1 MSKMTSPFSKLPL
14 SFFYFFLTLMPFQV
28 ISQSPAITAD
38 QTTLLNLKKLWRSPP
53 WTASWNSSSSPCTW
67 PAIECTA
74 GTVTGLLLHDKNIT
88 DTIPPLICDLKNLTV
103 LNLSYNYLQGDFPKV
118 LYKCSGL
125 QYLDLSQNFF
135 VGPIPSDIDRLSSLQ
150 LINVGDNNFSGEIP
164 PAISRLPELRTLH
177 LYQNQFNGTVPIEIG
192 NLANLVTLGVAYNTM
207 LSPSIIPIEFGNLKK
222 LEYLWMTMTN
232 LIGKIPDSFANLS
245 SLQHLD
251 LARNNLDGPLPQG
264 LLQLKNLSVV
274 YLFKNSLSGEI
285 PTPIESLNLIGL
297 DLSENNLTGS
307 IPSDFGKLN
316 QLKVMIL
323 HSNQLSGELPPSIGQ
338 ITALGTFR
346 VFTNKLNG
354 TLPPEFGLHSKLQ
367 YFEIS
372 DNQFTGDLP
381 QNLCAGKTLFGMAA
395 SSNSLTGTVP
405 ESLGNCQ
412 ALRSVQLFNNN
423 FSGEVPLG
431 LWTSR
436 NLSSL
441 MLSNNSL
448 SGTLPSQLAWNLS
461 LVQISNNQFSGL
473 IPTGIGSWA
482 SLVEFKASNNQ
493 FTGPIPVEITAL
505 SQLSNLI
512 LDGNSLSGE
521 LPSTIMSWKSLT
533 ILNLAQNKL
542 SGQIPAIFG
551 SLPDLLNLDLSEN
564 QFSGQ
569 IPPELGHLK
578 LTNLNLSSNQ
588 FSGKIP
594 DEFDNLAYETSF
606 LNNSKLCAKTP
617 ISNLPNCLTKNSESN
632 GLSPTILA
640 VILVFAVI
648 LFIATVILTVFVVRE
663 YRRKRIKR
671 DLAGWKL
678 TSFQRFDFTKK
689 IILSGLTENNLIG
702 SGGSGKIYRIAV
714 NNLGDCVAVK
724 KIWSNGKPDHK
735 LEKEFLAEVEILGTI
750 RHSNIVKL
758 LCCIS
763 SDDSKLLVYEYMEKQ
778 SLDKW
783 LHGKKRTSSTTA
795 LSSLVHHAVLN
806 WPTRLQIAVGAA
818 QGLCYMHHDCC
829 PPIIHRDVKSSNIL
843 LDSECKAKIADF
855 GLAKILAKSDVPNT
869 MSAVAG
875 SIGYFAPEYAY
886 TRKVNEKIDVYSF
899 GVVLLEL
906 VTGREP
912 NNGDEHTSVAE
923 WAWRQYREGNSIA
936 HTFDKDI
943 NEPHY
948 LEEMTTVYKL
958 GLACTMTQPS
968 SRPSMKEVLQILRR
982 CGPVEGSEGKNAGR
996 ESDVASLLD
1005 SATYLSSYRRSDED
1019 DNSVACIV

>member
-1 MSKMTSPFSKLPL
+1 
-14 SFFYFFLTLMPFQV
+14 
-28 ISQSPAITAD
+28 
-38 QTTLLNLKKLWRSPP
+38 
-53 WTASWNSSSSPCTW
+53 
-67 PAIECTA
+67 
-74 GTVTGLLLHDKNIT
+74 
-88 DTIPPLICDLKNLTV
+88 
-103 LNLSYNYLQGDFPKV
+103 
-118 LYKCSGL
+118 
-125 QYLDLSQNFF
+125 
-135 VGPIPSDIDRLSSLQ
+135 
-150 LINVGDNNFSGEIP
+150 
-164 PAISRLPELRTLH
+164 
-177 LYQNQFNGTVPIEIG
+177 
-192 NLANLVTLGVAYNTM
+192 
-207 LSPSIIPIEFGNLKK
+207 
-222 LEYLWMTMTN
+222 
-232 LIGKIPDSFANLS
+232 
-245 SLQHLD
+245 
-251 LARNNLDGPLPQG
+251 
-264 LLQLKNLSVV
+264 
-274 YLFKNSLSGEI
+274 
-285 PTPIESLNLIGL
+285 
-297 DLSENNLTGS
+297 
-307 IPSDFGKLN
+307 
-316 QLKVMIL
+316 
-323 HSNQLSGELPPSIGQ
+323 
-338 ITALGTFR
+338 
-346 VFTNKLNG
+346 
-354 TLPPEFGLHSKLQ
+354 
-367 YFEIS
+367 
-372 DNQFTGDLP
+372 
-381 QNLCAGKTLFGMAA
+381 MAA

-448 SGTLPSQLAWNLS
+448 SGMLPSQLAWSLS
-461 LVQISNNQFSGL
+461 LVEISNNQFSGQ
-473 IPTGIGSWA
+473 IPTGISSWA

-493 FTGPIPVEITAL
+493 FTGPIPVEIIAL
-505 SQLSNLI
+505 SQLSNLL

-521 LPSTIMSWKSLT
+521 LPSTIRSWKSLT
-533 ILNLAQNKL
+533 SLNVAQNKL

-551 SLPDLLNLDLSEN
+551 SLPDLLNLDLSED
-564 QFSGQ
+564 QFSSQ

-578 LTNLNLSSNQ
+578 LTNLNLSSNK
-588 FSGKIP
+588 FFGKIP

-606 LNNSKLCAKTP
+606 LNNPKLCAKTL

-632 GLSPTILA
+632 GLSLTILA

-648 LFIATVILTVFVVRE
+648 LFIATVIITVFVARD
-663 YRRKRIKR
+663 YRRKKIKR
-671 DLAGWKL
+671 DLAWWVGE
-678 TSFQRFDFTKK
+678 D
-689 IILSGLTENNLIG
+689 
-702 SGGSGKIYRIAV
+702 RIAV

-724 KIWSNGKPDHK
+724 KIWSNGKSDHK

-783 LHGKKRTSSTTA
+783 LHGKKRTSSATV

-806 WPTRLQIAVGAA
+806 WSTRLQITVGAA
-818 QGLCYMHHDCC
+818 QGLCYMHHDCS
-829 PPIIHRDVKSSNIL
+829 PPIIHRNVKSSNIL
-843 LDSECKAKIADF
+843 LDSQFKAKIADF

-912 NNGDEHTSVAE
+912 NDGDEHTSLAE
-923 WAWRQYREGNSIA
+923 WAWCQYGEGNSIA

-943 NEPHY
+943 KEPHY

-968 SRPSMKEVLQILRR
+968 SRTSMKEVSQILRR
-982 CGPVEGSEGKNAGR
+982 CGLVEGKEGKNTGC
-996 ESDVASLLD
+996 EYDVALLLD
-1005 SATYLSSYRRSDED
+1005 SATYLSSYRHSDED
-1019 DNSVACIV
+1019 DDSVACIV

>member
-1 MSKMTSPFSKLPL
+1 M
-14 SFFYFFLTLMPFQV
+14 
-28 ISQSPAITAD
+28 
-38 QTTLLNLKKLWRSPP
+38 
-53 WTASWNSSSSPCTW
+53 
-67 PAIECTA
+67 
-74 GTVTGLLLHDKNIT
+74 
-88 DTIPPLICDLKNLTV
+88 CDLKNLTV

-118 LYKCSGL
+118 LYNCSGL

-164 PAISRLPELRTLH
+164 QAISRLPELRTLH

-264 LLQLKNLSVV
+264 LFQLKNLSAV

-354 TLPPEFGLHSKLQ
+354 TLPPEIGLHSKLQ

-381 QNLCAGKTLFGMAA
+381 QNLCAGKTLFGLAA

-473 IPTGIGSWA
+473 IPTRIGSWA
-482 SLVEFKASNNQ
+482 SLVD
-493 FTGPIPVEITAL
+493 
-505 SQLSNLI
+505 NLI

-521 LPSTIMSWKSLT
+521 LPSTILSWKSLT
-533 ILNLAQNKL
+533 ILNLARNKL

-578 LTNLNLSSNQ
+578 LTNLNLSCNQ

-617 ISNLPNCLTKNSESN
+617 ISNLPNCLTKNSKSN

-648 LFIATVILTVFVVRE
+648 LFIATVILTVFVVKD
-663 YRRKRIKR
+663 YRRKKIKR

-724 KIWSNGKPDHK
+724 KIWSNGKSDHR

-783 LHGKKRTSSTTA
+783 LHGKKRTSSTTV

-818 QGLCYMHHDCC
+818 QGLCYMHHDCS

-843 LDSECKAKIADF
+843 LDSEFKAKIADF

-912 NNGDEHTSVAE
+912 NDGDEHTSVAE
-923 WAWRQYREGNSIA
+923 WAWRQYGEGNSIA

-943 NEPHY
+943 KEPHY

-996 ESDVASLLD
+996 EYDVAPLLD
-1005 SATYLSSYRRSDED
+1005 SAIYLSSYRRSDED
-1019 DNSVACIV
+1019 DDSVACIV

>member
-1 MSKMTSPFSKLPL
+1 
-14 SFFYFFLTLMPFQV
+14 MPFHV
-28 ISQSPAITAD
+28 ISQSPATTAD
-38 QTTLLNLKKLWRSPP
+38 QTTLLNLKKLWKSPP
-53 WTASWNSSSSPCTW
+53 WIASWNSSSSPCTW
-67 PAIECTA
+67 PEIQCTA
-74 GTVTGLLLHDKNIT
+74 GTVTGLLLHDKNIMG
-88 DTIPPLICDLKNLTV
+88 TIPPSICDFKNLTV
-103 LNLSYNYLQGDFPKV
+103 LDLWYNYLQGDFPKV
-118 LYKCSGL
+118 LYNCSGL
-125 QYLDLSQNFF
+125 QYLDLSENFF

-150 LINVGDNNFSGEIP
+150 FINVGGNNFSGEIP

-177 LYQNQFNGTVPIEIG
+177 LYKNQFNGTVPNEIG
-192 NLANLVTLGVAYNTM
+192 NLANLATLGMAYNTL

-222 LEYLWMTMTN
+222 LECLWMTMTN
-232 LIGKIPDSFANLS
+232 LIGKIPESFANLS

-251 LARNNLDGPLPQG
+251 LAMNNLDGPLPQG
-264 LLQLKNLSVV
+264 LFQLKNLSVV
-274 YLFKNSLSGEI
+274 YLYNNRLSGEI
-285 PTPIESLNLIGL
+285 PTPIESNLIGL
-297 DLSENNLTGS
+297 DMPMNNLTSS

-316 QLKVMIL
+316 QLKI
-323 HSNQLSGELPPSIGQ
+323 
-338 ITALGTFR
+338 F
-346 VFTNKLNG
+346 
-354 TLPPEFGLHSKLQ
+354 
-367 YFEIS
+367 

-381 QNLCAGKTLFGMAA
+381 QNLCAGKTLFGVAA

-448 SGTLPSQLAWNLS
+448 SGMLPSQLAWSLS
-461 LVQISNNQFSGL
+461 LVEISNNQFSGQ
-473 IPTGIGSWA
+473 IPTGISSWA

-493 FTGPIPVEITAL
+493 FTGPIPVEIIAL
-505 SQLSNLI
+505 SQLSNLL

-521 LPSTIMSWKSLT
+521 LPSTIRSWKSLT
-533 ILNLAQNKL
+533 SLNVARNKL

-551 SLPDLLNLDLSEN
+551 SLPDLLNLDLSED
-564 QFSGQ
+564 QFSSQ

-588 FSGKIP
+588 FFGKIP

-606 LNNSKLCAKTP
+606 LNNPKLCAKTP

-632 GLSPTILA
+632 GLSLTILA

-648 LFIATVILTVFVVRE
+648 LFIATVIITVFVARD
-663 YRRKRIKR
+663 YRRKKIKR
-671 DLAGWKL
+671 DLVWWVGE
-678 TSFQRFDFTKK
+678 D
-689 IILSGLTENNLIG
+689 
-702 SGGSGKIYRIAV
+702 RIAV

-724 KIWSNGKPDHK
+724 KIWSNGKSDHK

-783 LHGKKRTSSTTA
+783 LHGKKRTSSATV

-806 WPTRLQIAVGAA
+806 WSTRLQITVGAA
-818 QGLCYMHHDCC
+818 QGLCYMHHDCS
-829 PPIIHRDVKSSNIL
+829 PPIIHHDVKSSNIL
-843 LDSECKAKIADF
+843 LDSQFKAKIADF

-912 NNGDEHTSVAE
+912 NDGDEHTSLAE
-923 WAWRQYREGNSIA
+923 WAWCQYGEGNSIA
-936 HTFDKDI
+936 PTFDKDI
-943 NEPHY
+943 KEPHY

-968 SRPSMKEVLQILRR
+968 SRTSMKEVSQILRR
-982 CGPVEGSEGKNAGR
+982 CGLVEGKEGKNTGC
-996 ESDVASLLD
+996 EYDVALLLD
-1005 SATYLSSYRRSDED
+1005 SATYLSSYRHSDED
-1019 DNSVACIV
+1019 DDSVACIV

>member
-14 SFFYFFLTLMPFQV
+14 SFFYFITLMPFHV
-28 ISQSPAITAD
+28 ISQFPATTAD
-38 QTTLLNLKKLWRSPP
+38 QTTLLNLKKLWQSPP

-67 PAIECTA
+67 PEIQCTA
-74 GTVTGLLLHDKNIT
+74 GTVTGLLLHDKNIM
-88 DTIPPLICDLKNLTV
+88 DTIPPSVCDLKNLTM
-103 LNLSYNYLQGDFPKV
+103 LDLSYNYLQGDFPKV
-118 LYKCSGL
+118 LYNCFGL
-125 QYLDLSQNFF
+125 QHLDLSQNFF
-135 VGPIPSDIDRLSSLQ
+135 VGPIPSDIDQLSSLQ
-150 LINVGDNNFSGEIP
+150 FINVGGNNFSGEIP
-164 PAISRLPELRTLH
+164 PAISRLPELRTLY

-192 NLANLVTLGVAYNTM
+192 NLANLVNLGMAYNTM

-222 LEYLWMTMTN
+222 LEFLWMTMTN
-232 LIGKIPDSFANLS
+232 LIGKIPENFGNLS

-251 LARNNLDGPLPQG
+251 LAINNLDVQ
-264 LLQLKNLSVV
+264 S
-274 YLFKNSLSGEI
+274 S
-285 PTPIESLNLIGL
+285 TNLIGL
-297 DLSENNLTGS
+297 DMSMNNLTGS

-323 HSNQLSGELPPSIGQ
+323 YSNQLSGELPPSIGQ
-338 ITALGTFR
+338 IPALETFR

-354 TLPPEFGLHSKLQ
+354 TLPQEFGLHSKLQ

-381 QNLCAGKTLFGMAA
+381 QNLCAGKTLFGVAA

-461 LVQISNNQFSGL
+461 LVEISNNQFSGP

-493 FTGPIPVEITAL
+493 FTGPIPVQITAL
-505 SQLSNLI
+505 SQLSNLL

-533 ILNLAQNKL
+533 SLNLARNKL
-542 SGQIPAIFG
+542 WGQIPAFFG
-551 SLPDLLNLDLSEN
+551 SLPDLLILDLSEN
-564 QFSGQ
+564 QFS
-569 IPPELGHLK
+569 
-578 LTNLNLSSNQ
+578 
-588 FSGKIP
+588 
-594 DEFDNLAYETSF
+594 
-606 LNNSKLCAKTP
+606 
-617 ISNLPNCLTKNSESN
+617 
-632 GLSPTILA
+632 
-640 VILVFAVI
+640 
-648 LFIATVILTVFVVRE
+648 ATVILTVFAARD
-663 YRRKRIKR
+663 YRRKKIKR
-671 DLAGWKL
+671 DLAVWKL

-702 SGGSGKIYRIAV
+702 SGGSGKIYNIAV

-724 KIWSNGKPDHK
+724 KIWSNGKSDHK

-783 LHGKKRTSSTTA
+783 LHGKKRTSSATV
-795 LSSLVHHAVLN
+795 LSSLVHHAELN

-818 QGLCYMHHDCC
+818 QGLCYMHHDCS

-843 LDSECKAKIADF
+843 LDSEFKAKIADF

-912 NNGDEHTSVAE
+912 NDGDEHTSLAE
-923 WAWRQYREGNSIA
+923 WAWRQYGEGNSIA

-968 SRPSMKEVLQILRR
+968 SRPSMKEVSQILRR
-982 CGPVEGSEGKNAGR
+982 CGPIEGSEGKKAQR
-996 ESDVASLLD
+996 EYDVAPLLD

-1019 DNSVACIV
+1019 DDSVACIV